1 MRGRCHVRP
10 DRERGF
16 SLVEVLVAMVVIAVG
31 MLGVAVLYV
40 EGMKAGR
47 TSIYRT
53 SAVNLAAD
61 LADRMRAN
69 PTGAVSYS
77 GAAADTGCTNGF
89 IDCSPEQLAQED
101 LWSWTRD
108 IGERLP
114 AGADGEVLVAPG
126 DLTNRYTIRVTWDEA
141 GFDQPQVYAVTFD
154 M

>member
-1 MRGRCHVRP
+1 MNHLPGRA
-10 DRERGF
+10 RGF
-16 SLVEVLVAMVVIAVG
+16 SLVEVLVAMIVIAVG

-53 SAVNLAAD
+53 SAVNLVAD

-77 GAAADTGCTNGF
+77 GVPADTGCTNGF
-89 IDCSPEQLAQED
+89 VDCSPEQLAQED

-114 AGADGEVLVAPG
+114 AGANGEVVVAPG
-126 DLTNRYTIRVTWDEA
+126 DLTNRYTISVTWNEA
-141 GFDQPQVYAVTFD
+141 GFEQPQNYAVTFD

>member
-1 MRGRCHVRP
+1 MERLGRG
-10 DRERGF
+10 RERGF

-53 SAVNLAAD
+53 SAVNLVAD

-69 PTGAVSYS
+69 PTGAVSYD

-101 LWSWTRD
+101 LWSWARD

-114 AGADGEVLVAPG
+114 AGANGEVGVAPG
-126 DLTNRYTIRVTWDEA
+126 DLTNRGTIRVTWDVGGVE
-141 GFDQPQVYAVTFD
+141 QPQVYAGTFD
-154 M
+154 R

>member
-1 MRGRCHVRP
+1 MCHVRP
-10 DRERGF
+10 GRERGF

-69 PTGAVSYS
+69 PTGAVSYG